1 MKKYKVLIV
10 DDSAFMRKGISMVV
24 EKSTEF
30 EIVGVARN
38 GKEAVEKV
46 HTLQPDVVTMDIEM
60 PEMNGIDALKQIMQ
74 TKPTPVVMLS
84 ALTDEGTKASMEAL
98 EIGAVDFFLKS
109 NLLNNMGNQQIVHD
123 FLLRLKTACQANIKK
138 SVVATHQAPS
148 FSPATSGKYECLMIG
163 SSTGGPSAL
172 QKILI
177 TFPADFPVPVV
188 IAQHMPPGFTKAFA
202 ERLNRVC
209 ALTVKEATNGEE
221 LKAGNVYI
229 APAGSQTTVSFQQRK
244 PIITVHDHY
253 PIEALYAPSVDI
265 TLESVASCYKEKL
278 VTAILTGM
286 GNDGTK
292 GCQQAKRYNGYVLT
306 ESEETCVVYGMPK
319 SVVEAGFSDSKQPI
333 HQMGEAI
340 LNLFGK

>member
-24 EKSTEF
+24 EKSLDF

-46 HTLQPDVVTMDIEM
+46 QSLHPDVVTMDIEM
-60 PEMNGIDALKQIMQ
+60 PEMNGIDALKQIMNQ
-74 TKPTPVVMLS
+74 CPTPVVMLS
-84 ALTDEGTKASMEAL
+84 ALTDDGTKASMEAL

-109 NLLNNMGNQQIVHD
+109 NLLNNMSDMSIVQD

-138 SVVATHQAPS
+138 KPISIYQTPL
-148 FSPATSGKYECLMIG
+148 FSPVVSGKYECLMIG

-172 QKILI
+172 QKVLI
-177 TFPADFPVPVV
+177 TFPEDFPVPIV

-202 ERLNRVC
+202 ERLNKVC
-209 ALTVKEATNGEE
+209 ALTVKEAVNGEE

-229 APAGSQTTVSFQQRK
+229 APAGFQTTVSFQRGK
-244 PIITVHDHY
+244 PFITVHETY

-265 TLESVASCYKEKL
+265 TLESVTSCYKEKL

-292 GCQQAKRYNGYVLT
+292 GCQHAKRNKGYVLT

-319 SVVEAGFSDSKQPI
+319 SVVEAGLSDSKQPI

-340 LNLFGK
+340 LRLFGQ

>member
-24 EKSTEF
+24 EKSDEF
-30 EIVGVARN
+30 EIIGVARN

-46 HTLQPDVVTMDIEM
+46 QSLRPNVVTMDIEM
-60 PEMNGIDALKQIMQ
+60 PEMNGIDALKQIMNEC
-74 TKPTPVVMLS
+74 PTPVVMLS
-84 ALTDEGTKASMEAL
+84 ALTDDGTKASMEAL

-109 NLLNNMGNQQIVHD
+109 NLLNNMGDLSIVQD

-138 SVVATHQAPS
+138 KSISIHQTPL
-148 FSPATSGKYECLMIG
+148 FSPVISGKYECLMIG

-172 QKILI
+172 QKVLI
-177 TFPADFPVPVV
+177 TFPENFPVPVV
-188 IAQHMPPGFTKAFA
+188 VAQHMPPGFTKAFA
-202 ERLNRVC
+202 ERLNKVC
-209 ALTVKEATNGEE
+209 ALTVKEAVNGEE

-229 APAGSQTTVSFQQRK
+229 APAGFQTTVSLQRGK
-244 PIITVHDHY
+244 PIITVHETY
-253 PIEALYAPSVDI
+253 PVKALYAPSVDI

-292 GCQQAKRYNGYVLT
+292 GCQHAKRYKGYVLT

-319 SVVEAGFSDSKQPI
+319 SVVEAGLSDSKQPI
-333 HQMGEAI
+333 HQMGEVI
-340 LNLFGK
+340 LRLFGK